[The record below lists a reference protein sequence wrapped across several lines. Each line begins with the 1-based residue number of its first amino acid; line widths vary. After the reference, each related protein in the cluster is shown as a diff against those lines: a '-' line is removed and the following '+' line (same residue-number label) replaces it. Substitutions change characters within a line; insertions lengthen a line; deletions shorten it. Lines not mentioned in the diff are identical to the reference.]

1 MEQEIFTEEI
11 INKKELIS
19 ELHEM
24 ANFLD
29 SRIDTKNPADLNS
42 FFSMVIDCIM
52 ARQRLL
58 VKALMEELCAEKDID
73 YDAFMRDTYREKM
86 NNIMS
91 LIEDVLKK
99 EGLFFYDYISENCRD
114 SEKFNG
120 YEVT

>member
-29 SRIDTKNPADLNS
+29 SQIDTKNPVDLNS

-52 ARQRLL
+52 ARQKLL

-73 YDAFMRDTYREKM
+73 YDAFMRGLYREKM
-86 NNIMS
+86 SNFMS
-91 LIEDVLKK
+91 VIGEML
-99 EGLFFYDYISENCRD
+99 
-114 SEKFNG
+114 
-120 YEVT
+120 

>member
-11 INKKELIS
+11 MNKKELIS

-42 FFSMVIDCIM
+42 FSMVIDCIM

-73 YDAFMRDTYREKM
+73 YDAFMRGLYREKM

-91 LIEDVLKK
+91 LIGKML
-99 EGLFFYDYISENCRD
+99 
-114 SEKFNG
+114 
-120 YEVT
+120 